1 MSTIDLWTPLF
12 DSMRDCIC
20 LMDKDHKVLKCNAAT
35 RAFLKRT
42 DEQICGQTCWKLF
55 HNCDSMHVNCPVARW
70 KKEDKNQ
77 TSELQID
84 DKWFE
89 INCDPILDEHGEV
102 SHILHSVKFI
112 DERKRIEAEV
122 QKSSERFRAMIDN
135 APYGALL
142 YHLSDD
148 GRLIFSGSNASA
160 DRILGVNSDN
170 LIGLT
175 IEEVFPNLA
184 QTEIPEAYKNVAK
197 TGKPYS
203 KQNLDYTDGR
213 GISGSYEIIAFQTG
227 QNKMAALFRDVSEK
241 KRQEEALRQ
250 SQAQVFKERQRL
262 EVTLKS
268 IGDGVITTDD
278 QGKIVFLNTVAEQ
291 MTGWSSDEAAG
302 RPLTEVFHI
311 INEFTRKP
319 CENPV
324 EKVIKTG
331 LIVELA
337 NHTMLISRDG
347 REIVLADS
355 GAPIKDEQG
364 NIFGVVLVFR
374 DETQKQRMV
383 ETMQRAQKL
392 DSLGI
397 LAGGLAHDFNN
408 LLGGIFG
415 YIDLVLTD
423 KDLSPKSSQYLQGA
437 TKALSRAKSLTQQ
450 LLTFAK
456 GGVPVRK
463 SGSLARTARE
473 SSLFALSGSA
483 VSCKFSAQEN
493 LWNCEFDENQIS
505 QVIDNIVRNAQQSMP
520 MGGTIDVSVSNC
532 LIENDDHAVL
542 KRGKHLRI
550 CIRDYG
556 IGMPREIISK
566 IFDPFFTTKHTGR
579 GLGLSTSYSII
590 HKHDGCIEV
599 ESEPGKGTLF
609 SIYLPATESKQEESE
624 KTGYIMPAK
633 GSGKVLIMDDE
644 EFMRT
649 TYAAML
655 ERLGYEATCVTGG
668 SEALAAFADSRET
681 GKEFAAIILDLTIPG
696 GIGGKEVA
704 AQIRKIDQMVP
715 VIVASGYCDDPVMAK
730 PADFGF
736 TRSLA
741 KPFSLN
747 ELSQTMHELLQP
759 SSAKP

>member
-1 MSTIDLWTPLF
+1 MSIIDLWTPLF

-20 LMDKDHKVLKCNAAT
+20 LMDKNHKVLKCNAAT
-35 RAFLKRT
+35 RALLNKT
-42 DEQICGQTCWKLF
+42 DEEICGQTCWKLF
-55 HNCDSMHVNCPVARW
+55 HNCDSMHVNCPVVRW
-70 KKEDKNQ
+70 KKEGKNKP
-77 TSELQID
+77 SELQID
-84 DKWFE
+84 EKWFE
-89 INCDPILDEHGEV
+89 INCDPILDDQGEL

-112 DERKRIEAEV
+112 DERKKVEAEA
-122 QKSSERFRAMIDN
+122 QKSSERFRAMIDK

-142 YHLSDD
+142 YHLADD
-148 GRLIFSGSNASA
+148 GKLIFSGSNASA
-160 DRILGVNSDN
+160 DKILGVNSDSM
-170 LIGLT
+170 IGKT
-175 IEEVFPNLA
+175 IEEVFPNLV
-184 QTEIPEAYKNVAK
+184 QTEIPEAYKNVAR
-197 TGKPYS
+197 TGKPYNRE
-203 KQNLDYTDGR
+203 NLDYEDDR
-213 GISGSYEIIAFQTG
+213 GISGSFEIIAFQTEK
-227 QNKMAALFRDVSEK
+227 NKMAALFRDVSEK
-241 KRQEEALRQ
+241 KRQTEALQQ
-250 SQAQVFKERQRL
+250 SQAQVYKERQRL
-262 EVTLKS
+262 EVTLRS

-291 MTGWSSDEAAG
+291 MTGWTSAEAFG
-302 RPLTEVFHI
+302 KPLAEVFHI

-355 GAPIKDEQG
+355 GAPIKDEKG

-374 DETQKQRMV
+374 DETQKQRMLD
-383 ETMQRAQKL
+383 TMQQAQKL

-415 YIDLVLTD
+415 YIDLALTD
-423 KDLSPKSSQYLQGA
+423 NHLSPKTSQYLQGA

-463 SGSLARTARE
+463 SGSMERTARE

-483 VSCKFSAQEN
+483 VSCRFTSQQN
-493 LWNCEFDENQIS
+493 LWNCEYDENQIS

-520 MGGTIDVSVSNC
+520 MGGSVDVSVSNC
-532 LIENDDHAVL
+532 LIDSDAHAVL
-542 KRGKHLRI
+542 QRGEYLKI
-550 CIRDYG
+550 CIKDYG
-556 IGMPREIISK
+556 IGMPKEIISK

-590 HKHDGCIEV
+590 HKHDGYIEV
-599 ESEPGKGTLF
+599 ESEPGKGTMF
-609 SIYLPATESKQEESE
+609 SIYLPATHRQQEEPE
-624 KTGYIMPAK
+624 QIDYKPAR
-633 GSGKVLIMDDE
+633 GSGRILIMDDE

-655 ERLGYEATCVTGG
+655 ERLGYEVTCVVDGT
-668 SEALAAFADSRET
+668 EALAAFASSREN
-681 GKEFAAIILDLTIPG
+681 GKGFAAIILDLTIPG

-704 AQIRKIDQMVP
+704 AQIRKIDHGLP
-715 VIVASGYCDDPVMAK
+715 IIVASGYSDDPVMAK
-730 PADFGF
+730 PANFGF

-747 ELSQTMHELLQP
+747 ELSRTMHELLQS